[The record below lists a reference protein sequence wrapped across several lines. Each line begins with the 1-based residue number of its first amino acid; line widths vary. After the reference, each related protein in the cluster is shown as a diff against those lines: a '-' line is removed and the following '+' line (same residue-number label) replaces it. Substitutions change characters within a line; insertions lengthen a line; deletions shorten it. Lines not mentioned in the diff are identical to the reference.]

1 MITLEFSPNT
11 LYETSDTNKQAKTRR
26 LAVKR
31 LYISDSESSSKNAKI
46 FIPVV
51 PKKAFQEFKA
61 KSEMD
66 GQRIVVVGKSKLKQV
81 SSEQI
86 LSQKSGTLFSIPN
99 KHGDKKFFEVFED
112 SKFTKVVGY
121 VPVGESEFIEIV
133 AFNPLLVI
141 IPFILTLT
149 IVFGVCLLLFR
160 PKEPEINRYIEEVD
174 TTETVNTND
183 STTRYRLNSTITVAK
198 NTIQNLDFEN
208 VNEGKYLR
216 IKIKLNP
223 DDNDYIYDSELV
235 PFGKKI
241 VSDTL
246 SKTDIPAGT
255 YKTIAECYVYSPD
268 KEQIAQTNFEI
279 TIIVKE

>member
-31 LYISDSESSSKNAKI
+31 LYISDSESSNKSAKI
-46 FIPVV
+46 LIPIV

-66 GQRIVVVGKSKLKQV
+66 GQRIVIVGKSKLKQV
-81 SSEQI
+81 SSEQV

-112 SKFTKVVGY
+112 CKFTKTIGFI
-121 VPVGESEFIEIV
+121 PVSESEFIEIV
-133 AFNPLLVI
+133 AFNPLFVI
-141 IPFILTLT
+141 IPFILVS
-149 IVFGVCLLLFR
+149 IVTFGVCAFIASQR
-160 PKEPEINRYIEEVD
+160 QPEINRYIEEVD
-174 TTETVNTND
+174 TTETVNNND

-216 IKIKLNP
+216 IKIKLNK
-223 DDNDYIYDSELV
+223 DDTDYIYDSELV

-246 SKTDIPAGT
+246 NRTDVPAGT
-255 YKTIAECYVYSPD
+255 YKTIAECYVYSLE

>member
-11 LYETSDTNKQAKTRR
+11 FYETSNTNKQAKTRR

-31 LYISDSESSSKNAKI
+31 LYISDSESSGKGAKI
-46 FIPVV
+46 LIPIV

-66 GQRIVVVGKSKLKQV
+66 GQRIVIVGESRLKQV

-86 LSQKSGTLFSIPN
+86 KNQKSGTLFSISN

-112 SKFTKVVGY
+112 SKFTKVIGY

-141 IPFILTLT
+141 IPSVLALT
-149 IVFGVCLLLFR
+149 IVLGICLLLFK

-183 STTRYRLNSTITVAK
+183 STTRYRLNSTITVVK

-208 VNEGKYLR
+208 VNEDKYLR

-246 SKTDIPAGT
+246 NRTGVPAGT
-255 YKTIAECYVYSPD
+255 YKTIAECFVYSPD

-279 TIIVKE
+279 TIIVNE

>member
-31 LYISDSESSSKNAKI
+31 LYISDSESSGKGAKI
-46 FIPVV
+46 LIPIV

-66 GQRIVVVGKSKLKQV
+66 GQRIVIVGKSKLKQV

-86 LSQKSGTLFSIPN
+86 KNQKSGTLFSIPD

-112 SKFTKVVGY
+112 SKFTKVIGY
-121 VPVGESEFIEIV
+121 VPVGKNEFIEIV
-133 AFNPLLVI
+133 AFNPLLVV
-141 IPFILTLT
+141 IPFVLTLT
-149 IVFGVCLLLFR
+149 IVFGICLLLFK